1 MKKLLA
7 LCILVIAVNNISS
20 QTGNGFTPA
29 FDSVHKK
36 LSVYYAFTEWK
47 NIHWQNLYNEFRP
60 RIVTAE
66 TQNDSSAFIMAMKEY
81 TFRIPDGHMG
91 FGTGFYAGAKSDVLK
106 KKNTNWVKLEEK
118 LRDQQIGGSYGFT
131 LIKLDDGRF
140 VVRLVTEGSPA
151 ALADMKFGAEIIEVN
166 DKPIT
171 EAINSVSVL
180 WAEQIPATKETKQL
194 LQCRLIGRAP
204 VNTTMKIKFKN
215 RGEVNPGTTTISAVN
230 DDYATYDLTSMLP
243 IKTPE
248 ISYKILE
255 PTGFGYLEITSCI
268 PPVSVVTDFMSAF
281 LALLSANL
289 KGMVVDLRINAGG
302 QDAYAAA
309 VAGCFYP
316 DTTHYEYQSFYDPA
330 TSTFQRSKEILDH
343 LSFQTISFFKP
354 TQYPAGSIFI
364 EPQGLTFEKPIVVMV
379 SPRNVSS
386 GEGIAL
392 ALSKLPDC
400 RVVSFYGS
408 HGSFGITAP
417 EYELLSVQDS
427 MHVSYPHGR
436 SLDIDNKIQVDSDS
450 NMIGGV
456 IPNIRPPLTDE
467 TIDKMFLQ
475 GIDVELEYAIQEL
488 DKMIPIGIENE
499 IIQKPY
505 SFSLE
510 QNYPNPFNP
519 STVISYQLS
528 VKSFV
533 TLKVYDILGNEVAT
547 LVNEEKEP
555 GTYNYE
561 FGIRNGAG
569 TQQVYELTS
578 GVYFYQLR
586 AGDFAQS
593 RKMVLVK

>member
-1 MKKLLA
+1 MKKIVVFIFFFCVVGNVA
-7 LCILVIAVNNISS
+7 FS
-20 QTGNGFTPA
+20 QTQNGFAAA
-29 FDSVHKK
+29 FDSLHKK
-36 LSVYYAFTEWK
+36 LSVYYAFTDWK
-47 NIHWQNLYNEFRP
+47 KVDWSALYNEFHP
-60 RIVTAE
+60 RVADAE
-66 TQNDSSAFIMAMKEY
+66 SKNDSSAFIMALKEY

-91 FGTGFYAGAKSDVLK
+91 FNTGFYAGAKSDVLK

-151 ALADMKFGAEIIEVN
+151 ALAGIKFGAEIIEVN

-171 EAINSVSVL
+171 EAIDSVSVL

-215 RGEVNPGTTTISAVN
+215 RVEVNPITTTITAVSDN
-230 DDYATYDLTSMLP
+230 YETYDLTSMLP

-255 PTGFGYLEITSCI
+255 PSGFGYLEITSCI
-268 PPVSVVTDFMSAF
+268 PPVTVVTEFMSAF
-281 LALLSANL
+281 INLLSANP
-289 KGMVVDLRINAGG
+289 KGMVVDLRINTGG
-302 QDAYAAA
+302 MDAYAAA

-316 DTTHYEYQSFYDPA
+316 DTTFYEYQHFYNPA
-330 TSTFQRSKEILDH
+330 NGNFQRTEEMLDH
-343 LSFQTISFFKP
+343 LSFQTVSFFKP

-364 EPQGLTFEKPIVVMV
+364 EPQGLTFSGPVVVMV

-386 GEGIAL
+386 GEGIAM
-392 ALSKLPDC
+392 ALSKLPQC
-400 RVVSFYGS
+400 KVVSFYGS

-427 MHVSYPHGR
+427 LHVSYPHGR
-436 SLDIDNKIQVDSDS
+436 SLDIDNEIQVDSDS
-450 NMIGGV
+450 NMAGGV
-456 IPNIRPPLTDE
+456 IPDIRPPLTDD

-475 GIDVELEYAIQEL
+475 GVDVELEYAIQEL
-488 DKMIPIGIENE
+488 DKMVTAIGIRNN
-499 IIQKPY
+499 INQKPVRY
-505 SFSLE
+505 ALE

-519 STVISYQLS
+519 
-528 VKSFV
+528 V
-533 TLKVYDILGNEVAT
+533 TRIQYAVGSKQNVSLKVYDVLGKEVAV

-555 GTYNYE
+555 GMHTYE
-561 FGIRNGAG
+561 LGIRN
-569 TQQVYELTS
+569 YELTS

-586 AGDFAQS
+586 AGVFMETK
-593 RKMVLVK
+593 KMMILK

>member
-1 MKKLLA
+1 MKKLVFV
-7 LCILVIAVNNISS
+7 LCFFGVASNNIFS
-20 QTGNGFTPA
+20 QTQNGFTAA
-29 FDSVHKK
+29 FDSLHKK

-47 NIHWQNLYNEFRP
+47 NINWQNLYNEFKP

-91 FGTGFYAGAKSDVLK
+91 FGTGFYAGVKSDVLK

-118 LRDQQIGGSYGFT
+118 LRDQQMGGSYGFT

-151 ALADMKFGAEIIEVN
+151 ALAGIKFGAEIIEVN

-171 EAINSVSVL
+171 EEINSVAVL

-204 VNTTMKIKFKN
+204 VNATMKIKFKN
-215 RGEVNPGTTTISAVN
+215 RGDFNPTTQNISAIN
-230 DDYATYDLTSMLP
+230 DNYATYDLTSMLP

-255 PTGFGYLEITSCI
+255 PGGYGYLEITSCI
-268 PPVSVVTDFMSAF
+268 PPVTVVTEFMSAF
-281 LALLSANL
+281 INLLSANP
-289 KGMVVDLRINAGG
+289 KGMVVDLRVNTGG
-302 QDAYAAA
+302 MDAYAAA

-316 DTTHYEYQSFYDPA
+316 DTTFYEYQHFYNPA
-330 TSTFQRSKEILDH
+330 TGNFQRTEEMLDH
-343 LSFQTISFFKP
+343 LSFQNVSFFKP

-364 EPQGLTFEKPIVVMV
+364 EPQGLTFSGPVVVMV

-386 GEGIAL
+386 GEGIAM
-392 ALSKLPDC
+392 ALSNLPQC
-400 RVVSFYGS
+400 KVVSFYGS

-417 EYELLSVQDS
+417 EFELLSPQDS

-450 NMIGGV
+450 GMVGGV
-456 IPNIRPPLTDE
+456 IPDVRPPLNDE
-467 TIDKMFLQ
+467 TIDKMFLH
-475 GIDVELEYAIQEL
+475 GIDVELEYAVQEL
-488 DKMIPIGIENE
+488 DKMVTAIDLKNE
-499 IIQKPY
+499 V
-505 SFSLE
+505 STSLDFSLQ

-519 STVISYQLS
+519 VTTITYQIPEAGK
-528 VKSFV
+528 VE
-533 TLKVYDILGNEVAT
+533 LKVFNILGREIAV
-547 LVNEEKEP
+547 LVNSEMA
-555 GTYNYE
+555 
-561 FGIRNGAG
+561 AG
-569 TQQVYELTS
+569 KYAVKFDGSNFSS
-578 GVYFYQLR
+578 GVYFYQLNSSDYV
-586 AGDFAQS
+586 GT
-593 RKMVLVK
+593 KKLLMMK